1 MRTDHE
7 SECRG
12 RLEEARIWLDKWHPL
27 ETQSL
32 AWASEQVTSL
42 QRTIE
47 NKTMAISLKEEMV
60 ETICNLAEIDPSVP
74 SIEAQYGRMP
84 LAELKKLAFALKSRP
99 ERKGAEPQ
107 F

>member
-1 MRTDHE
+1 LGIRTGHLAAANNRKQNYGDFVE
-7 SECRG
+7 G
-12 RLEEARIWLDKWHPL
+12 RNGR
-27 ETQSL
+27 
-32 AWASEQVTSL
+32 
-42 QRTIE
+42 
-47 NKTMAISLKEEMV
+47 NN
-60 ETICNLAEIDPSVP
+60 CNLAEIDPSVP